1 MSNLIA
7 NTAIVGGSSSAIV
20 ILNYL
25 AQLYGVT
32 LPPEVST
39 ALVITLTPFV
49 HLLAVWLN
57 KKFGIVDST
66 VNGAGQ

>member
-1 MSNLIA
+1 
-7 NTAIVGGSSSAIV
+7 
-20 ILNYL
+20 L